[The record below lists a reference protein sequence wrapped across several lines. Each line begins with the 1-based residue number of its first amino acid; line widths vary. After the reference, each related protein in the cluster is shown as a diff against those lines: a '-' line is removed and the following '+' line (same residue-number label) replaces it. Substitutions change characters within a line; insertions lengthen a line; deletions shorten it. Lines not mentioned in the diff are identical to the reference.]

1 MNTIPWTQ
9 LSFPLSLMLH
19 LALYAGVTWELT
31 RKASVPFGSRRLG
44 EATLIDFGVDTSP
57 PRAKSTSFHEAV
69 TKPSLKSEKPEVRV
83 QMQKGSVQP
92 PAARFGIRDGTAR
105 AGLMGHARGYEASP
119 RERYLYELRTYIEG
133 RKIYPQQALQMRE
146 SGTVKVRFHVL
157 KDGSIESV
165 ELISLSP
172 FPRLNR
178 ATLDL
183 VQGIR
188 QYKPLPDAVEQA
200 RLEIELPVEYV
211 IN

>member
-1 MNTIPWTQ
+1 MNTIPWTRF
-9 LSFPLSLMLH
+9 SFPLSLILH
-19 LALYAGVTWELT
+19 LALYAGLTWELT
-31 RKASVPFGSRRLG
+31 RKATVPFGSRRLG
-44 EATLIDFGVDTSP
+44 EATLIEFGVDMSP
-57 PRAKSTSFHEAV
+57 PRAKSATFHEAV
-69 TKPSLKSEKPEVRV
+69 PKPVLKSEKPEVQVR
-83 QMQKGSVQP
+83 MQKSSAQP
-92 PAARFGIRDGTAR
+92 TAARFGTRGGTTR
-105 AGLMGHARGYEASP
+105 TGLMGHARGYEASP

-133 RKIYPQQALQMRE
+133 RKTYPQQALRMRE

-157 KDGSIESV
+157 KNGSIESV

-183 VQGIR
+183 IQGIR

-200 RLEIELPVEYV
+200 SLEIELPVEYV